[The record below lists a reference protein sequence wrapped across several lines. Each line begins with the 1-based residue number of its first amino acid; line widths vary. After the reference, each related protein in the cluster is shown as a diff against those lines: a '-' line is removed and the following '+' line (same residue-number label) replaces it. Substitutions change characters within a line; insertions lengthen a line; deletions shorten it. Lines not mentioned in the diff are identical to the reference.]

1 MTDVFNADTDTDC
14 VILLIMTTDTDT
26 ALRLRG
32 VCEMSVVTWPD
43 QLTILTRWP
52 RLHSHQPHPPPT
64 PAAHFRPWPNLKW
77 KTQTNFPWPSLT
89 LLFCRSSNIHL
100 GKHHHTVTISADVIG
115 DHPLVL
121 AWAQSL
127 ARAASSDSRE
137 PQSSNLS
144 RLPATVRG
152 RSSVSDHKGK
162 FQTLSSNWHP
172 QMITLSANRFH

>member
-1 MTDVFNADTDTDC
+1 MQTQTLIV
-14 VILLIMTTDTDT
+14 IMTTDTDT
-26 ALRLRG
+26 AKSRG
-32 VCEMSVVTWPD
+32 CLWDVCSNLPD

-52 RLHSHQPHPPPT
+52 KLHSHQPHPPLT
-64 PAAHFRPWPNLKW
+64 PAAHFRPGPILKLLDRQKIWPDRALHCCTVGLVLFR
-77 KTQTNFPWPSLT
+77 KTQIN
-89 LLFCRSSNIHL
+89 
-100 GKHHHTVTISADVIG
+100 SADVIG

-152 RSSVSDHKGK
+152 RSSVSDHRGK